1 MVIAYNKRTHL
12 NGQLR
17 SEQAGEA
24 VTLVGWV
31 QANRDHGGMVFVD
44 IRDFDGITQ
53 LKFNPE
59 TDPKAHEQARSLRSE
74 DVIAITG
81 MVVVR
86 AANPNKRI
94 PTGQIE
100 VECDGLDILSRADT
114 PPFAIEDATDANEDL
129 RLRYRFL
136 DLRRPKMQRVI
147 RLRARM
153 ARAIRDFFDDEGFVE
168 IETPFLTKSTPEGAR
183 DYLVPSR
190 VHLGSSYAL
199 PQSPQLFKQLFMIAG
214 FDRYAQLVRCFRDE
228 DLRAD
233 RQPEF
238 TQVDMEMAF
247 VQADDVMTAVE
258 GCVRQIFRK
267 GIDVEVSPPFPRLTY
282 AECMD
287 RFGCDAPDLRYGME
301 LQDVTDL
308 VGDCDFGVFKDA
320 VGAGGVVRCLVAAGG
335 GSLTRKV
342 TDGLTEELRGIGASG
357 LPLVKVTAG
366 GAGAEFSTGIA
377 KFIQPMCGAI
387 CERTGAKAGDAIYFM
402 PAAYNDTCKYLHYLR
417 TRLAA
422 ILDLIPPDQWNLLWV
437 VDFPLMEWK
446 EEEGR
451 FYSTHHP
458 FTAPRD
464 EDLPLLDS
472 DPGKVLA
479 KAYDLVLNGTEMG
492 GGSIR
497 IHQAEVQKKV
507 FAALGISEEEANDK
521 FQFLMDALRFGAPP
535 HGGIALGFDRWAMLL
550 SQQPSLRDVVAF
562 PKTQRAICPL
572 TNAPSPVV
580 QAQLDDLGLDLQP
593 AVKAALQQKADAGSG
608 SS

>member
-1 MVIAYNKRTHL
+1 MIAYNKRTHL

-17 SEQAGEA
+17 SEHAGEA

-44 IRDFDGITQ
+44 IRDFDGMTQ

-59 TDPKAHEQARSLRSE
+59 TDPQAHEQARSLRSE

-86 AANPNKRI
+86 AAKPNKRL

-100 VECDGLDILSRADT
+100 VECHGLDILSRADT
-114 PPFAIEDATDANEDL
+114 PPFAIEDGTDANEDL

-136 DLRRPKMQRVI
+136 DLRRPKMQSVL
-147 RLRARM
+147 RLRARI
-153 ARAIRDFFDDEGFVE
+153 ARAIRDFFADEGFIE

-258 GCVRQIFRK
+258 GCVRQIFKK
-267 GIDVEVSPPFPRLTY
+267 GIDVEVAPPFPRLTY

-308 VGDCDFGVFKDA
+308 VGNCEFGVFKEA
-320 VGAGGVVRCLVAAGG
+320 VAKGGVVRCLVAAGG
-335 GSLTRKV
+335 ERLTRKV
-342 TDGLTEELRGIGASG
+342 TDGLTEELRGIGAAG

-366 GAGAEFSTGIA
+366 GAGREFSTGIA

-387 CERTGAKAGDAIYFM
+387 CERNGAKPGDVIFFI

-422 ILDLIPPDQWNLLWV
+422 ILDLIPSDQWNLLWV

-507 FAALGISEEEANDK
+507 FAALGISEEEANEK

-550 SQQPSLRDVVAF
+550 SRQASLRDVVAF

-572 TNAPSPVV
+572 TGAPSQVA
-580 QAQLDDLGLDLQP
+580 QSQLDDLGLDLQP
-593 AVKAALQQKADAGSG
+593 AVKAALQQKADAGPG